1 MSCTNL
7 MGIATVVL
15 GLSASASIAAD
26 FVEAAPADDWSGFYA
41 GLHAGWGWAD
51 ADMNFDAASDF
62 GGTVVENGF
71 SSNLDGP
78 LAGAQ
83 LGYNWQVNSFL
94 LGIETDAS
102 WSGLEGSNHII
113 EIGGGY
119 YFNAD
124 SDLEWLASLRARAG
138 LIWEST
144 LLYGTGG
151 VAFASLESNVT
162 SDYSGVDV
170 STSESITHTG
180 WVLGAGIETKI
191 TSNMTARLEYLH
203 YDFGG
208 ADIFYRL
215 DPLSDAYDAFG
226 DAQLDVDVIRL
237 GVNILF

>member
-7 MGIATVVL
+7 MGIATMVF
-15 GLSASASIAAD
+15 GLSASASLAD
-26 FVEAAPADDWSGFYA
+26 DFADAAPADDWSGFYA

-51 ADMNFDAASDF
+51 SDMNFDAASDF
-62 GGTVVENGF
+62 SGTVVENGF

-83 LGYNWQVNSFL
+83 LGYNWPVNSFL
-94 LGIETDAS
+94 LGFEADAS
-102 WSGLEGSNHII
+102 WSGLEGSYRRI

-124 SDLEWLASLRARAG
+124 SDVDWLASLRARAG

-151 VAFASLESNVT
+151 IAFAGSNTDVT

-170 STSESITHTG
+170 SISDSITHTG
-180 WVLGAGIETKI
+180 WVLGAGFETKI
-191 TSNMTARLEYLH
+191 SSNMTARLEYLH

-226 DAQLDVDVIRL
+226 DAELDVDVIRL
-237 GVNILF
+237 AVNFLF